1 MKCAAASTKGGSGAL
16 PGLHQGVPRAPRR
29 RRCNEQTAVPFPP
42 AERRFGGG
50 LRGAFNRLFLMLL
63 CTIDE
68 LSDESLAPPCR
79 GANVFW
85 GLRALAAFRTQFA
98 TGVARSLRRSIA
110 HVACNCTKRRVP
122 YVSDDGAHLHLQ
134 WRNCNGACQLRRPD
148 PSARCVP
155 ARVRACGCLRHLW
168 EFKSATRAF
177 DDSGPRNRIPTKTH
191 YH

>member
-1 MKCAAASTKGGSGAL
+1 
-16 PGLHQGVPRAPRR
+16 
-29 RRCNEQTAVPFPP
+29 
-42 AERRFGGG
+42 
-50 LRGAFNRLFLMLL
+50 MLL

-110 HVACNCTKRRVP
+110 HVACNCTKRRIP

-134 WRNCNGACQLRRPD
+134 WR
-148 PSARCVP
+148 VP
-155 ARVRACGCLRHLW
+155 IASTGSVCAVRADSSPSLRL
-168 EFKSATRAF
+168 S
-177 DDSGPRNRIPTKTH
+177 SPPMGIQIRNAGI
-191 YH
+191 